1 MKDIAG
7 LAGKL
12 SSKKRELLEL
22 LLKEKERKREEG
34 GASGARGKIS
44 IPRRT
49 GEAPP
54 PASFAQQR
62 LWFIDQLE
70 PGSPAYNIPAAVRL
84 VGALDAEVL
93 GRAVDEIVRRHEDL
107 RNSFAAQD
115 GRPIQ
120 AIAPEL
126 ALPLPLEDL
135 SGCDDPAAV
144 ARRRVTE
151 EAERPFDLGRGPLLR
166 LTLLRLG
173 QDDHVLLLIIHH
185 IIADVW
191 SIGVFFREVAAL
203 YKAFAAGEPSPLP
216 ELPVQYGDF
225 AVWQQAWLSGDGP
238 REQLAFWKR
247 QLTGAPAI
255 LDLPTDRPRPPLQ
268 TFNGAR
274 RPLLVDL
281 ALTHTLQDLS
291 QREDASMFMTLQAGL
306 AILLCR
312 CGNQEEVLTGTPMA
326 NRTRVELERLIGFFV
341 NTLVLRTDLIGDPSF
356 RALLTRVRE
365 TTLGVYAH
373 HDLPLERILEELQPE
388 RDLSRN
394 PLFQVVFAF
403 QNAPMPPLVAPGL
416 TLSPFEIEER
426 TSRFDLE
433 LDLRDTGAGFG
444 GWIGYNTD
452 LFEAATV
459 ERMTRH
465 YAALLAAAASEPDR
479 RISELSLLSAAER
492 AELLVERNQTATD
505 YPREAAIHA
514 LFAAQAATAPEAL
527 AVVAR
532 EGRLTYRQ
540 LDRRANHLA
549 HRLRRAG
556 VGPESLVG
564 IAAERSLEGI
574 VGLLAILK
582 AGGAYLPLDPT
593 YPAER
598 LAFMIADAGASVILA
613 QPDLAAALPTGG
625 ARVVAL
631 AGEEKERDDPPAV
644 WTGPESLAYVIYTS
658 GSTGRPKGVAVPHRA
673 VVRLVKGTGYARF
686 DAAEV
691 FLQFAPVA
699 FDASTFEIWGALL
712 NGSRLAVHPPGTPS
726 VAELGR
732 FLAESGCTTAW
743 LTAGL
748 FHEVMDSAPA
758 SLSGLKQLLA
768 GGDALSPP
776 HVRRALSEL
785 GCTLINGYGPTEG
798 TTFTCCNPLNVG
810 DLDRLAASVPIGRP
824 IANTRVYILDP
835 YGNPAPAGVP
845 GELHIGGDGLA
856 RGYINRPELTAERF
870 VPNPFGDASGVAGE
884 RLYAT
889 GDLVRWP
896 ASGSAGEIEFLRR
909 IDHQVKVRGF
919 RIELGEVEA
928 ALTRHPAVAQAVV
941 IARQDAPGDKRLVA
955 YIVAREE
962 PAPTVSELRGF
973 LAEHLPEYMVPSLFV
988 PLPGLPLTENGKVDR
1003 RALPA
1008 PDHERPELAAEF
1020 VPPRTPVERQLAE
1033 IWSAVLG
1040 VERVGVHDDFFELG
1054 GQSLLATQIVSRLR
1068 EVCGVE
1074 IPLRSL
1080 FQQPTLAGLALA
1092 VEAARFGGQAAQ
1104 GAPIVALPRDGHE
1117 LPLSFAQER
1126 LWFIDQLVPGLA
1138 AYNIPGAVRMRGGL
1152 DLAALE
1158 ASFTEIIR
1166 RHEVLRT
1173 TFAASAGRPV
1183 VVIGLSYRYPVPLV
1197 DLSALPEP
1205 AREPEARRLAN
1216 GAAGQPFDLSRGP
1229 LLRAL
1234 LLRIAERDHLMALI
1248 LHHIVYDMW
1257 SREVFLGELG
1267 VLYSAFASGRPSPLR
1282 DLEIQY
1288 ADFAHWQRRWLT
1300 GEVLEEQLAYWRR
1313 QLAAAPA
1320 ALDLPTDRPRPAIAT
1335 FRGTREFLHLS
1346 PELTAALQSLSQE
1359 LGVTLFITL
1368 LAAFDVLLLRYTG
1381 EDDLPVGSP
1390 IANRNRVEVEP
1401 LMGFFAN
1408 TLVLRTDLSGGI
1420 RWSELLKRALEV
1432 ALGAYAHQDVAF
1444 EQIVHDLQP
1453 ERDLGRQ
1460 ALFQVMFNFVQN
1472 YMPPSLELPD
1482 LTLAAEWVHSGEVQ
1496 FDFILSMWESGGQLH
1511 GALDYSTDLFDRT
1524 TMVRMLDHFTGILEH
1539 AVADP
1544 EERVSALPLLGSAER
1559 HQLTAEWN
1567 DSAAAGFP
1575 HATFAPLFAAAA
1587 ERHPEDI
1594 ALLADDLPGG
1604 SLTYRE
1610 LSLRTD
1616 HLARLLAARGVGP
1629 ETLVALLAE
1638 RGASLVMAIL
1648 AIWKA
1653 GGAYLPLDP
1662 VHPARRHIQVLTQ
1675 SGVALVLAA
1684 PSLLPVLAAGHSDLP
1699 GARRPRLFSLEEILA
1714 TDPIEVPAELPQA
1727 SGDGSDLAYVIY
1739 TSGSTGLPKGVMV
1752 EQRGMVNHLLAKI
1765 RDLDLKPGDI
1775 VAQTASQCFDISV
1788 WQMFAALVMGG
1799 RVRVFPDQVAHDPAL
1814 LLDRVEAEGVTVL
1827 EVVPSVKRAMLDEIE
1842 ARGAT
1847 APIFERLRFLIPTGE
1862 ALPPELCRRW
1872 LARYPLTPLVN
1883 AYGPTECSDDVTH
1896 ALLREE
1902 APPGAVRVPIGRPV
1916 ANLLLRVLD
1925 RGGELAPIG
1934 VAGELAVGGI
1944 GVGRGYLYDPART
1957 ATVFVPDPLA
1967 TEPGARLYRTG
1978 DLARWLP
1985 GGELDFLGRL
1995 DHQVKVRGFRI
2006 ELGEIE
2012 AVLGEHPAV
2021 REAAVLAREDQPG
2034 QTRLVAYLVQ
2044 DPEGARQLAAETQ
2057 PDRPDRG
2064 GLEEDQLGQW
2074 REIFDDVYVREEATS
2089 AREEEINLHLW
2100 VDSYTGDSIPEDQIL
2115 ECVEDSVAR
2124 ILALSPRRVLE
2135 IGCGTG
2141 LLLRRIA
2148 PRCEVYWG
2156 TDLSPAVVA
2165 ALEERVAAR
2174 REELPEV
2181 RLFVRDAEDL
2191 AGIPER
2197 KFDLVILNEVVQYFP
2212 SVDYLVRVLEEAA
2225 ERVVPGGFLFVG
2237 GVRNRALLET
2247 FHTSVQLH
2255 RAGGE
2260 TPLTELNHRVRFQT
2274 AHEKELLVAPELWG
2288 ALGHHLPRLAGAE
2301 IGLQLKGGRAHNE
2314 LTQFRYDVVLHLA
2327 GDPGEEPPAAP
2338 AVRWL
2343 DWQRDELSV

>member
-84 VGALDAEVL
+84 VGALDAAVL
-93 GRAVDEIVRRHEDL
+93 KRAVDEIVQRHEDL
-107 RNSFAAQD
+107 RTSFGAQG
-115 GRPIQ
+115 GRPFQ
-120 AIAPEL
+120 AIAPDL

-135 SGCDDPAAV
+135 SGGDDPAAL
-144 ARRRVTE
+144 ARRRVME

-173 QDDHVLLLIIHH
+173 ADDHVLLLIIHH

-191 SIGVFFREVAAL
+191 SIGVFFREVAAF
-203 YKAFAAGEPSPLP
+203 YKAHAADAAGESSPLP

-225 AVWQQAWLSGDGP
+225 AVWQQAWLAGDGP

-281 ALTHTLQDLS
+281 ALTETLQELS

-306 AILLCR
+306 AMLLCR
-312 CGNQEEVLTGTPMA
+312 YANQEEVLTGTPMA

-341 NTLVLRTDLIGDPSF
+341 NTLVVRTDLTGDPSF
-356 RALLTRVRE
+356 RALLARVRE

-373 HDLPLERILEELQPE
+373 HDLPLEKILEELQPE

-433 LDLRDTGAGFG
+433 LDLRDTGVGFG

-465 YAALLAAAASEPDR
+465 YRALLAAAAAEPDR
-479 RISELSLLSAAER
+479 RLSELSLLSAAER
-492 AELLVERNQTATD
+492 VELLVEKNQTATD
-505 YPREAAIHA
+505 YPRKAAIHA
-514 LFAAQAATAPEAL
+514 LFAAQAAASPEAL
-527 AVVAR
+527 AVLAQ

-549 HRLRRAG
+549 HRLRQAG

-564 IAAERSLEGI
+564 IAAERSLAGI

-582 AGGAYLPLDPT
+582 AGGAYLPLDPA

-598 LAFMIADAGASVILA
+598 LAFMIGDAGASVILA
-613 QPDLAAALPTGG
+613 QSDLVAALPTGG
-625 ARVVAL
+625 ATVVTL
-631 AGEEKERDDPPAV
+631 ADEEEERDDPPAV
-644 WTGPESLAYVIYTS
+644 WTDPESLAYVTYTS

-673 VVRLVKGTGYARF
+673 VVRLVRGTGYARF

-748 FHEVMDSAPA
+748 FHEVMDSAPD
-758 SLSGLKQLLA
+758 SLRGLKQLLA
-768 GGDALSPP
+768 GGDALSLP
-776 HVRRALSEL
+776 HVRRALTEL
-785 GCTLINGYGPTEG
+785 GCTVINGYGPTEG
-798 TTFTCCNPLNVG
+798 TTFTCCNPLNAF
-810 DLDRLAASVPIGRP
+810 DLDRLTASVPIGRP

-835 YGNPAPAGVP
+835 HGNPAPAGVA

-856 RGYINRPELTAERF
+856 RGYLKRPELTALRF
-870 VPNPFGDASGVAGE
+870 VPSPFGEASGVAGE

-889 GDLVRWP
+889 GDLVRWIAAQP
-896 ASGSAGEIEFLRR
+896 AGEIEFLRR

-928 ALTRHPAVAQAVV
+928 ALTGHPAIAQAVV
-941 IARQDAPGDKRLVA
+941 TARQDAPGDKRLVA
-955 YIVAREE
+955 YLVAREE

-973 LAEHLPEYMVPSLFV
+973 LAERLPEYMVPSLFV
-988 PLPGLPLTENGKVDR
+988 PLPGLPLTANGKVDR

-1008 PDHERPELAAEF
+1008 PGGERPELDAEF
-1020 VPPRTPVERQLAE
+1020 VAPRTPVERQLAE
-1033 IWSAVLG
+1033 IWCAVLG

-1138 AYNIPGAVRMRGGL
+1138 AYNIPGAVRMRGSL

-1158 ASFTEIIR
+1158 ASFTEILR

-1173 TFAASAGRPV
+1173 TFTAATAAETAGRPV
-1183 VVIGLSYRYPVPLV
+1183 ALIGSPYPYPVPLV

-1216 GAAGQPFDLSRGP
+1216 GAAGEPFDLSRGP

-1234 LLRIAERDHLMALI
+1234 ILRLAPRDHLMALI

-1267 VLYSAFASGRPSPLR
+1267 VLYNAFATGRPSPLR
-1282 DLEIQY
+1282 DLDIQY
-1288 ADFAHWQRRWLT
+1288 ADFAHWQRQWLT
-1300 GEVLEEQLAYWRR
+1300 GEVLAEQLAYWRR
-1313 QLAAAPA
+1313 QLAAVPT
-1320 ALDLPTDRPRPAIAT
+1320 ALELPTDRPRPAVQT
-1335 FRGTREFLHLS
+1335 FRGTRRFLHLS
-1346 PELTAALQSLSQE
+1346 PERTAALQALAQAR
-1359 LGVTLFITL
+1359 GVTLFITL

-1381 EDDLPVGSP
+1381 QDDLPVGSP
-1390 IANRNRVEVEP
+1390 IANRNRLETEP

-1408 TLVLRTDLSGGI
+1408 TLVLRSDLSGGI
-1420 RWSELLKRALEV
+1420 RFSELLPRVREV

-1444 EQIVHDLQP
+1444 EQLVHDLQP

-1460 ALFQVMFNFVQN
+1460 PLFQVMFNFVQN
-1472 YMPPSLELPD
+1472 YMPPALELPD
-1482 LTLAAEWVHSGEVQ
+1482 LSLAAEWIHGGQVQ
-1496 FDFILSMWESGGQLH
+1496 FDFTLSMWESDGRLH
-1511 GALDYSTDLFDRT
+1511 GALDYSTDLFDPT
-1524 TMVRMLDHFTGILEH
+1524 TMERLLGHFANLTGS
-1539 AVADP
+1539 AVAHP
-1544 EERVSALPLLGSAER
+1544 EERLTALVLLNLAER
-1559 HQLTAEWN
+1559 HQVEREWN
-1567 DSAAAGFP
+1567 DSDARGLNRESFAG
-1575 HATFAPLFAAAA
+1575 LFAAVARSHPQELA
-1587 ERHPEDI
+1587 LITDDPGSER
-1594 ALLADDLPGG
+1594 
-1604 SLTYRE
+1604 LTYGE
-1610 LSLRTD
+1610 LDRRAGRA
-1616 HLARLLAARGVGP
+1616 ARRLAARGVGP
-1629 ETLVALLAE
+1629 ETVVALLAE
-1638 RGASLVMAIL
+1638 RGADLVTAIL
-1648 AIWKA
+1648 AVWQV

-1662 VHPARRHIQVLTQ
+1662 AHPARRHAQVLTQ
-1675 SGVALVLAA
+1675 SGAPLVLVGRE
-1684 PSLLPVLAAGHSDLP
+1684 LLPALAEAMPEVPPEHRPELLALPDLLAADAP
-1699 GARRPRLFSLEEILA
+1699 DAP
-1714 TDPIEVPAELPQA
+1714 EVEPADVA
-1727 SGDGSDLAYVIY
+1727 GSALAYVIY
-1739 TSGSTGLPKGVMV
+1739 TSGSTGLPKGAMV
-1752 EQRGMVNHLLAKI
+1752 ERRGMVNHLFAKI
-1765 RDLDLKPGDI
+1765 RDLGLGPRDL

-1788 WQMFAALVMGG
+1788 WQMFAALAVGG
-1799 RVRVFPDQVAHDPAL
+1799 RVRVFPDEVAHDPAR
-1814 LLDRVEAEGVTVL
+1814 LLDRVDAEEVTVL
-1827 EVVPSVKRAMLDEIE
+1827 EVVPSLARAMLDEIDSRH
-1842 ARGAT
+1842 AANT
-1847 APIFERLRFLIPTGE
+1847 AAAPAFEKLRFLVPTGE
-1862 ALPPELCRRW
+1862 ALPPDLCRRW
-1872 LARYPLTPLVN
+1872 LARYSGAPMVN

-1896 ALLREE
+1896 ALLRE
-1902 APPGAVRVPIGRPV
+1902 PTSPGAARVPIGRPV
-1916 ANLLLRVLD
+1916 ANLRLHVLD
-1925 RGGELAPIG
+1925 VGGETAPIG
-1934 VAGELAVGGI
+1934 VVGELCVGGV
-1944 GVGRGYLYDPART
+1944 GVGRGYLNDPLRT
-1957 ATVFVPDPLA
+1957 AAVFVPNPSSA
-1967 TEPGARLYRTG
+1967 SPGARLYRTG
-1978 DLARWLP
+1978 DLARWLVS
-1985 GGELDFLGRL
+1985 GELDFLGRL

-2012 AVLGEHPAV
+2012 AALLDHPNV
-2021 REAAVLAREDQPG
+2021 REAVVLAPSSGRDASDR
-2034 QTRLVAYLVQ
+2034 TLVAYLVTEGDPG
-2044 DPEGARQLAAETQ
+2044 DPETGDRELRDALRQRLPEYMLPSAFVRLPALPLTENGKLDRRALLDLGGAEPAPREAYVAPRTPIEEEVAAIWSTVLGRERVGVLDNFFEIGGHSLLVTQ
-2057 PDRPDRG
+2057 VVSRLRG
-2064 GLEEDQLGQW
+2064 GLGVELPL
-2074 REIFDDVYVREEATS
+2074 RALFEAPTVAGLAERIATVLW
-2089 AREEEINLHLW
+2089 ARGAAQGVHAVENDPVGVAVGEEE
-2100 VDSYTGDSIPEDQIL
+2100 G
-2115 ECVEDSVAR
+2115 
-2124 ILALSPRRVLE
+2124 
-2135 IGCGTG
+2135 
-2141 LLLRRIA
+2141 
-2148 PRCEVYWG
+2148 
-2156 TDLSPAVVA
+2156 
-2165 ALEERVAAR
+2165 
-2174 REELPEV
+2174 EL
-2181 RLFVRDAEDL
+2181 
-2191 AGIPER
+2191 
-2197 KFDLVILNEVVQYFP
+2197 
-2212 SVDYLVRVLEEAA
+2212 
-2225 ERVVPGGFLFVG
+2225 
-2237 GVRNRALLET
+2237 
-2247 FHTSVQLH
+2247 
-2255 RAGGE
+2255 
-2260 TPLTELNHRVRFQT
+2260 
-2274 AHEKELLVAPELWG
+2274 
-2288 ALGHHLPRLAGAE
+2288 
-2301 IGLQLKGGRAHNE
+2301 
-2314 LTQFRYDVVLHLA
+2314 
-2327 GDPGEEPPAAP
+2327 
-2338 AVRWL
+2338 
-2343 DWQRDELSV
+2343 